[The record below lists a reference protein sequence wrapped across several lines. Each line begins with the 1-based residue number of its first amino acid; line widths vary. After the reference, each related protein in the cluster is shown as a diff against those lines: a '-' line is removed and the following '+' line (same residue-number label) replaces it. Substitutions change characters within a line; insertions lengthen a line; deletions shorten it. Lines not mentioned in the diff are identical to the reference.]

1 MEITLKSVIA
11 QSEDQVSTD
20 LEGEVV
26 IMGIQ
31 QGNYYSMN
39 SVLSRIWTLAG
50 KPIKL
55 SALCDAL
62 MEEYEVERD
71 VCEKQVLEAVQ
82 SLAQEKLVTVCAS

>member
-1 MEITLKSVIA
+1 MEINKECVIT

-26 IMGIQ
+26 LMSIH

-39 SVLSRIWTLAG
+39 SVLSRIWALSG
-50 KPIKL
+50 KPVKI
-55 SALCDAL
+55 STLCDSL
-62 MEEYEVERD
+62 MEEYQVERD

-82 SLAQEKLVTVCAS
+82 SLAQEKLITVAAP